1 MTQPRVR
8 RAAPVAQECRVRAA
22 GEEGGNLP
30 QSGLCALH
38 TDEALLTSDLSNLL
52 PFFNPS
58 QYHCYIDLYVTVEL
72 LLLQTYSWK
81 ARNELLFLIIYLFFL
96 NEASKLSSYRCSAW
110 HVFREEHLPPV
121 IFVVEMFRTDSEV
134 P

>member
-8 RAAPVAQECRVRAA
+8 HAALVAQERRVRAA

-58 QYHCYIDLYVTVEL
+58 QYHCYIDLYVTAEL
-72 LLLQTYSWK
+72 LLLQMCSWK
-81 ARNELLFLIIYLFFL
+81 ARNEFFISNNFFIFLSG
-96 NEASKLSSYRCSAW
+96 ASKLSSYRCSAC
-110 HVFREEHLPPV
+110 VQG
-121 IFVVEMFRTDSEV
+121 RTFTTSDFCSGDV
-134 P
+134 QN